1 MNFRSKET
9 MRSFAT
15 KFIDSSRIKETLQQC
30 DNSTRRMGEGKSFRV
45 LVGRNQY
52 ENATTQR
59 VWMVIELYRLEGHHF
74 VSLSFKGNARMQQS
88 EGGIYSFGS
97 KETM

>member
-1 MNFRSKET
+1 

-15 KFIDSSRIKETLQQC
+15 KFIDSSRIKGTIQQL
-30 DNSTRRMGEGKSFRV
+30 DKEKGRREELLGIRSMEPIR
-45 LVGRNQY
+45 
-52 ENATTQR
+52 EWTIQR